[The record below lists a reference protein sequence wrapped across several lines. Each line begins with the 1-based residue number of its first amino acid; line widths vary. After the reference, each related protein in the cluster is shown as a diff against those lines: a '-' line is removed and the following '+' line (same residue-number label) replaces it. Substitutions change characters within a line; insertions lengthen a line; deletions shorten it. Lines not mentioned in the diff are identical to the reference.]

1 MPVYKVG
8 DLVRVPRSESQD
20 EGLKSLL
27 GIVVGIDPHR
37 RGLKDG
43 LRVNVWWFADK
54 EMSWEPPKWLGVV
67 NESR

>member
-8 DLVRVPRSESQD
+8 DLVRFPRSEPQGPN
-20 EGLKSLL
+20 ESLL

-54 EMSWEPPKWLGVV
+54 EMSWEPPKWLEVV
-67 NESR
+67 NERE